1 MLKIDI
7 SINQIILQ
15 LFELVLIKKK
25 ESAHQI
31 KYLDHIKTKHLL
43 QKSFL
48 LLTVSHSKDKREFV
62 DKIYLQMTY
71 FFPIYK
77 LSIGAL
83 K

>member
-31 KYLDHIKTKHLL
+31 KYLDHIKTIHLL

-48 LLTVSHSKDKREFV
+48 SLTGSHSKDQREFV
-62 DKIYLQMTY
+62 VTNDL
-71 FFPIYK
+71 F
-77 LSIGAL
+77 LSNL
-83 K
+83 